1 MIFARLFWLS
11 VLSLAALPA
20 WGAGV
25 VSLNLCTDQ
34 LLVLLAPERVAA
46 LEPLARDPSL
56 SFVAAQAAS
65 MKRVPADAEA
75 VLRLHPDLVLAGDY
89 GAQTT
94 VAVLRRRGLRVVQMP
109 EAEDLDAI
117 EAQIT
122 QLAGLLGVPGR
133 GAAMVADMRARLAAL
148 PQAPA
153 GMTAL
158 LWEARGYTAGAGS
171 LGDAVLRAAGLRN
184 VGNGGVVGLETL
196 LTHPPD
202 LLVTQTAPG
211 YPSMATDLAQAPVL
225 RRLRHLRVPPALLI
239 CGGPFTVTAAEIL
252 ARGAL

>member
-1 MIFARLFWLS
+1 VILVLVFWL
-11 VLSLAALPA
+11 VAVPA

-34 LLVLLAPERVAA
+34 LLVLLAPEQVAA
-46 LEPLARDPSL
+46 LEPLARDPAL

-65 MKRVPADAEA
+65 MPRVAADAEA

-94 VAVLRRRGLRVVQMP
+94 VAVLRRRGLRVVQLP
-109 EAEDLDAI
+109 EAEDFAAI

-122 QLAGLLGVPGR
+122 EVANLLGVPAR

-148 PQAPA
+148 PRASS
-153 GMTAL
+153 GLSAL
-158 LWEARGYTAGAGS
+158 FWEARGYTAGPGS
-171 LGDAVLRAAGLRN
+171 RGDAVLRAAGLRN
-184 VGNGGVVGLETL
+184 EGTGGVVGMETL

-211 YPSMATDLAQAPVL
+211 FPSMATDLAEAPVL
-225 RRLRHLRVPPALLI
+225 RRIRHLRVPPALLI
-239 CGGPFTVTAAEIL
+239 CGGPFTVSAADIL
-252 ARGAL
+252 AHGAR

>member
-1 MIFARLFWLS
+1 MIAVLVFWL
-11 VLSLAALPA
+11 VAFPA

-34 LLVLLAPERVAA
+34 LLVLLAPDKVAA

-56 SFVAAQAAS
+56 SFVAGQAAGLP
-65 MKRVPADAEA
+65 RVPADAEA

-94 VAVLRRRGLRVVQMP
+94 VAVLRRRGLRVVQVQ
-109 EAEDLDAI
+109 EAEDFNAI

-122 QLAGLLGVPGR
+122 LLAGLLGVPAR

-148 PQAPA
+148 PHAPA
-153 GMTAL
+153 GTTAL
-158 LWEARGYTAGAGS
+158 LWEARGYTAGPGS

-184 VGNGGVVGLETL
+184 TGTGGVVDIETL

-202 LLVTQTAPG
+202 VLVTQTAPG
-211 YPSMATDLAQAPVL
+211 YPSMATDLAEAPVL
-225 RRLRHLRVPPALLI
+225 RRLRHVRLPPALLI
-239 CGGPFTVTAAEIL
+239 CGGPFAVRAAEIL
-252 ARGAL
+252 AHGPQ

>member
-1 MIFARLFWLS
+1 VIAVLAFWL
-11 VLSLAALPA
+11 VAFPA

-46 LEPLARDPSL
+46 LEPLARDPAL

-65 MKRVPADAEA
+65 MPRVPADAEA

-94 VAVLRRRGLRVVQMP
+94 VAMLRRRGLRVVQLP
-109 EAEDLDAI
+109 EAEDFAAI

-122 QLAGLLGVPGR
+122 RIANLLGVPAR
-133 GAAMVADMRARLAAL
+133 GAVMVADMRARLAAL
-148 PQAPA
+148 PRAPS
-153 GMTAL
+153 GTTAL
-158 LWEARGYTAGAGS
+158 FWEARGYTAGPGS
-171 LGDAVLRAAGLRN
+171 RGDAVLRAAGLRN
-184 VGNGGVVGLETL
+184 AGTGGVVGLETL

-211 YPSMATDLAQAPVL
+211 FPSMATDLAEAPVL
-225 RRLRHLRVPPALLI
+225 RRIRHLRVPPALLI
-239 CGGPFTVTAAEIL
+239 CGGPFTVTAAELL
-252 ARGAL
+252 AHGAQ